1 MANMLVKSVLI
12 YVCMSLFLF
21 LGGVGPNVG
30 TAFIDD
36 LFVIQDDQVEVSDD
50 LRAAA
55 PNVDE
60 ETSGVGGT
68 LSFLDVLKAARAFI
82 RLMTGVLFAIP
93 SLFITAGTPF
103 IVQVLVG
110 APLVIVAV
118 VALVSFARSG
128 N

>member
-1 MANMLVKSVLI
+1 MANMLVKSILI
-12 YVCMSLFLF
+12 YFCMSLFLF
-21 LGGVGPNVG
+21 FGGVGANVG
-30 TAFIDD
+30 TAFLDD
-36 LFVIQDDQVEVSDD
+36 LIVIQDEQVEISDD
-50 LRAAA
+50 FRSAA

-82 RLMTGVLFAIP
+82 RLFVGVLFAIP

-103 IVQVLVG
+103 IIQLLVG
-110 APLVIVAV
+110 APLVLVAL